1 MEIEF
6 IGGSGFDA
14 IYEQHKAKIF
24 QTAMMYTKEWH
35 TAEDITQ
42 EAFLRYYIYM
52 EHASIDNTRQWLLTT
67 TRNIALNYRR
77 DRSREQLVDFEEFG
91 EDKMDCSESTE
102 TIFFRK
108 LWKREVLTSTI
119 TILDA
124 LYEKNRRWY
133 DAVTLVYCMERPQK
147 EVAECMGV
155 NLDTLHSMLYRA
167 RNWIKEYCREE
178 YDHIHEA

>member
-108 LWKREVLTSTI
+108 LWKREVFTSTI

-147 EVAECMGV
+147 EVAEGMGV

>member
-108 LWKREVLTSTI
+108 LWKREVFTSKNE
-119 TILDA
+119 ILNSTSPTGSSVYFCTVDI
-124 LYEKNRRWY
+124 YSFIHPWY
-133 DAVTLVYCMERPQK
+133 GYL
-147 EVAECMGV
+147 
-155 NLDTLHSMLYRA
+155 SF
-167 RNWIKEYCREE
+167 
-178 YDHIHEA
+178 

>member
-6 IGGSGFDA
+6 IGRSEFDA
-14 IYEQHKAKIF
+14 IYEQYKDKVF
-24 QTAMMYTKEWH
+24 QTAMMYIKEWH
-35 TAEDITQ
+35 AAEDIMQ

-52 EHASIDNTRQWLLTT
+52 GHAKIGNTGQWLLAT
-67 TRNIALNYRR
+67 TRNIALNYKR
-77 DRSREQLVDFEEFG
+77 DHGREQVVDFEEFG
-91 EDKMDCSESTE
+91 EDKLGTSKSGEN
-102 TIFFRK
+102 IFFQK
-108 LWKREVLTSTI
+108 LWKREVLTSTT

-167 RNWIKEYCREE
+167 RNWIKEHYREE

>member
-77 DRSREQLVDFEEFG
+77 DRSREQLVDL
-91 EDKMDCSESTE
+91 KNLVK
-102 TIFFRK
+102 IKWIAVRA
-108 LWKREVLTSTI
+108 LKRYSLENSGR
-119 TILDA
+119 
-124 LYEKNRRWY
+124 EK
-133 DAVTLVYCMERPQK
+133 C
-147 EVAECMGV
+147 
-155 NLDTLHSMLYRA
+155 LHLR
-167 RNWIKEYCREE
+167 
-178 YDHIHEA
+178 

>member
-6 IGGSGFDA
+6 IGRSGFDA
-14 IYEQHKAKIF
+14 IYEQHKDKVF
-24 QTAMMYTKEWH
+24 QTAMMYAKDWH
-35 TAEDITQ
+35 AAEDIMQ

-52 EHASIDNTRQWLLTT
+52 EHAVIENTKQWLLIT
-67 TRNIALNYRR
+67 TRNIALNYKR
-77 DRSREQLVDFEEFG
+77 DRRREQLVDFEEFR
-91 EDKMDCSESTE
+91 EDKLGSSKSSEN
-102 TIFFRK
+102 IFFQK
-108 LWKREVLTSTI
+108 LWRREVLTSTT

-133 DAVTLVYCMERPQK
+133 DAVTLVYCMEKPQK

-167 RNWIKEYCREE
+167 RNWIKEHYREE

>member
-67 TRNIALNYRR
+67 TRNIALIYRR

-108 LWKREVLTSTI
+108 LWKREVFTSTI

>member
-1 MEIEF
+1 M
-6 IGGSGFDA
+6 
-14 IYEQHKAKIF
+14 
-24 QTAMMYTKEWH
+24 
-35 TAEDITQ
+35 
-42 EAFLRYYIYM
+42 
-52 EHASIDNTRQWLLTT
+52 TT

-108 LWKREVLTSTI
+108 LWKREVFTSTI

>member
-102 TIFFRK
+102 TMFFRK
-108 LWKREVLTSTI
+108 LWKREVFTSTI

>member
-77 DRSREQLVDFEEFG
+77 DRSREQLADFEEFG

-108 LWKREVLTSTI
+108 LWKREVFTSTI